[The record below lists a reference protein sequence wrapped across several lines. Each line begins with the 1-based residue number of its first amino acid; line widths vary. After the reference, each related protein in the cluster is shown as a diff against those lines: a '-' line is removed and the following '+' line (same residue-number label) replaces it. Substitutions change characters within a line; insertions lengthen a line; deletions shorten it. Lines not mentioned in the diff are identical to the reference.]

1 MPAFLVDSSVLL
13 DVFSADP
20 VWAEWSIDQL
30 DRAWTKGTVFI
41 NPVVYSEVSIRFS
54 RIEDLESAIVESGLV
69 WSEIPREALFLAGK
83 AFISYRKRGGS
94 KASPLPDFFIGA
106 HAAVSDLVL
115 ITRDPGRVQKLFPR
129 LRVTHPHSRGN
140 SAL

>member
-1 MPAFLVDSSVLL
+1 VAAFLVDSSVLL

-20 VWAEWSIDQL
+20 VWAEWSIGQL
-30 DRAWTKGTVFI
+30 ETAWARGTVFI

-54 RIEDLESAIVESGLV
+54 RIEDLEAALDESGLV

-83 AFISYRKRGGS
+83 AFVSYRQRGGP
-94 KASPLPDFFIGA
+94 KKSPLPDFFIGA

-115 ITRDPGRVQKLFPR
+115 ITRDPDRVRKLFPK
-129 LRVTHPHSRGN
+129 LRISCPESR
-140 SAL
+140 